1 MANVHFDFSHI
12 QFIHYIVEMLIISQ
26 TSSTDVISGTHFW
39 KEKKKE
45 EIIFLKLTFEP
56 SCIPQ
61 IFC

>member
-12 QFIHYIVEMLIISQ
+12 QFIHYIIGMLILSQ
-26 TSSTDVISGTHFW
+26 TSQSDVISSTHFW
-39 KEKKKE
+39 KEEKKE